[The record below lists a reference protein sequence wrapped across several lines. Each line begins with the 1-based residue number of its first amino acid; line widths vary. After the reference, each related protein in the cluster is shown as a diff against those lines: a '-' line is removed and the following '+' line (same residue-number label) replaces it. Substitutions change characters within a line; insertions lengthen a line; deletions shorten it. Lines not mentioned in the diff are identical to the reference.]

1 MRRVFAAA
9 VALLLS
15 SVPVAAAGDAA
26 DAAAGA
32 GAALYARCA
41 ACHLPTGEGVP
52 GTYPPLAGHVGSFM
66 IAPEGRTYLVAVIT
80 KGVMGKI
87 EVLGESYRG
96 MMPAQGHEFSD
107 DDLAALLNYLMTT
120 FPPQGKAKPFT
131 TEEVASRKAQVAG
144 LTPNAVLKVRPP
156 LDEGNSK

>member
-1 MRRVFAAA
+1 MRRVFTAAIT
-9 VALLLS
+9 LLLS
-15 SVPVAAAGDAA
+15 SVPAIAA
-26 DAAAGA
+26 DGA
-32 GAALYARCA
+32 DLYTRCA

-52 GTYPPLAGHVGSFM
+52 GTYPPLADHIGHFGIS
-66 IAPEGRTYLVAVIT
+66 PEGRAYLVAVIT
-80 KGVMGKI
+80 KGVMGKL
-87 EVLGESYRG
+87 EVNGESYRG

-131 TEEVASRKAQVAG
+131 TEEVASLKAQTAG